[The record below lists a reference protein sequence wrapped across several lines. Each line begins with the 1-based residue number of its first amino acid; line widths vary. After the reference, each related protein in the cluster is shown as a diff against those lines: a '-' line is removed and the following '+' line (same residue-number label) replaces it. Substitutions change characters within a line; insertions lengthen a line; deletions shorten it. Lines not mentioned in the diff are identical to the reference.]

1 MRCGRLR
8 TNSGR
13 LTAAL
18 AFSLGLHG
26 ALLAWLPQG
35 LPRLGASIAASTPL
49 SRLAVSFAVAA
60 APAVAGSAS
69 AADLAMFHD
78 LHDAAAAAE
87 PAATEEAKAGTGV
100 VENARPGLPWAEEMG
115 PPYPPPAPTYW
126 PAAMLDR
133 PPQPLTDLD
142 THFAQLEGK
151 AGAGRML
158 FSLLVSEQG
167 KVDAVLN
174 EYSSLGPEFVAVV
187 QAALAEMRLQ
197 PGMQAGK
204 PVKSRARIEVNFSYS
219 VH

>member
-8 TNSGR
+8 TISGR

-35 LPRLGASIAASTPL
+35 LPRFGNSIAATAPL
-49 SRLAVSFAVAA
+49 SRLAVSLAVVA
-60 APAVAGSAS
+60 APAVAGPAGV
-69 AADLAMFHD
+69 ADLAMFHD
-78 LHDAAAAAE
+78 LHDAAAATE
-87 PAATEEAKAGTGV
+87 PASAEEAQAGAGV
-100 VENARPGLPWAEEMG
+100 VENGRLGLPWEEEMG
-115 PPYPPPAPTYW
+115 PPYPPPAPTYL
-126 PAAMLDR
+126 PAAMLDH
-133 PPQPLTDLD
+133 PPQPLTELD

-174 EYSSLGPEFVAVV
+174 EYSSLEPEFVAVV
-187 QAALAEMRLQ
+187 QEALTQIRLQ
-197 PGMQAGK
+197 PGMQGGK